1 MKKEL
6 TYLLGGAAI
15 ALVGKRAL
23 NPPITEL
30 EVTNFVSKWLRKV
43 EFGGVN
49 TNIVNEIYD
58 IDPSAEVLN
67 LYAKEATLVST
78 IGDVIYIG
86 RDEIKGYFENFLKL
100 EPSGVLKSLSIQLFG
115 EIAVANGTYSFMMNS
130 NGDVVDARFTYVLRK
145 EGGVIKIATHHSSA
159 QPEQQDEQDE
169 GSIDGLLIGNS
180 SPDDIFLDIDSMGT
194 CLEVDP
200 ITGECL

>member
-6 TYLLGGAAI
+6 TYFLGGAAI

-23 NPPITEL
+23 HPPITEL

-43 EFGGVN
+43 ESGGVN
-49 TNIVNEIYD
+49 SNIIDEVFGNDYSQD
-58 IDPSAEVLN
+58 ILN

-100 EPSGVLKSLSIQLFG
+100 EPIGTLKSLSVQLFR
-115 EIAVANGTYSFMMNS
+115 EIAVANGTYSFAMGS
-130 NGDVVDARFTYVLRK
+130 GDVVDARFTYVLRK
-145 EGGVIKIATHHSSA
+145 EGGVIKIATHHSSS
-159 QPEQQDEQDE
+159 QPEQEDEQVDE
-169 GSIDGLLIGNS
+169 QVGVVNS
-180 SPDDIFLDIDSMGT
+180 SSNPYQNILDYMCDV
-194 CLEVDP
+194 VDP
-200 ITGECL
+200 LTGECL